1 MIKVHL
7 NSKLELLPRISKDE
21 IEGGK
26 IIRPDL
32 YDKILSEFSI
42 SIINMS
48 YDNLLLPLVLCFE
61 EISVIVENDIF
72 KKI

>member
-1 MIKVHL
+1 VACQAFIWSNDHYFLIDVPEK
-7 NSKLELLPRISKDE
+7 
-21 IEGGK
+21 
-26 IIRPDL
+26 
-32 YDKILSEFSI
+32 YKILSEFSI